1 MSRRTAKNTSS
12 QTTNDH
18 LVYNINGVSKADV
31 GKYVEALNSFSKAIE
46 INPDNFVS
54 YFNRASIKMSL
65 GDIEGARVDFK
76 KSELLN
82 STDYYA

>member
-1 MSRRTAKNTSS
+1 MSSRTTKNTSS
-12 QTTNDH
+12 QITSDY

-31 GKYVEALNSFSKAIE
+31 GKYEEALNSFSKAIE